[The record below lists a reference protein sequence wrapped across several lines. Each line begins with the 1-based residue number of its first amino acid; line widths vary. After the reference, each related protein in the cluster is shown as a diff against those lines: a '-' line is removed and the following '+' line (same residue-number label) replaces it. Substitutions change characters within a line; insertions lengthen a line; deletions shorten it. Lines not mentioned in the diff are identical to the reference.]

1 MTANDSGAAG
11 DTPARAPGGTA
22 SGDDLFTM
30 VQEYAGEGRPIAGG
44 NIVDWI
50 LVESSR
56 TMNGAA
62 LFDSLCW
69 RLVGQG
75 VPLWRANLSIATLH
89 PQIMGIGF
97 RWWRDRGVTQ
107 EFRVKHG
114 MERHSDYLESPMR
127 RAIEDGVTQRYRLEG
142 DSAAVEKFP
151 LLKTFR
157 AAGATDY
164 LACPMH
170 LFVGRH
176 RVVTWATDRP
186 GGFTDEHIAAI
197 EAILPALALVV
208 ESKTL
213 QRVSAGLLDTYLGHT
228 IGNHILN
235 GEIFRGQ
242 GRHLRA
248 ALMAVDMRSF
258 TAIAD
263 RMPGEE
269 LIRMLDDYFDA
280 VAASVHGQGGEI
292 LKFVG
297 DGVLAIFEP
306 TGRSEQEAV
315 AAALAAGEETLHRI
329 DTANNNRAAV
339 GQELIG
345 LGIGLHLGDVIYGN
359 VGAIDRLDFTTI
371 GPAVNLVCRLEGL
384 TKVLGRPLLLSES
397 FAQAYG
403 RPLLSLGPQP
413 VRGLSAPQEVFA
425 PLAA

>member
-1 MTANDSGAAG
+1 MTVNDSNAAG
-11 DTPARAPGGTA
+11 DTPAGTLA
-22 SGDDLFTM
+22 TTPSGDDLFTL
-30 VQEYAGEGRPIAGG
+30 VQEHAGEGRPITGG

-89 PQIMGIGF
+89 PQILGIGF

-114 MERHSDYLESPMR
+114 MERHSDYLQSPMR
-127 RAIEDGVTQRYRLEG
+127 RVIEDGVTVRHRLERE
-142 DSAAVEKFP
+142 SPALEQFP
-151 LLKTFR
+151 LLKELR

-164 LACPMH
+164 FACPMH

-186 GGFTDEHIAAI
+186 GGFTDEHTAAI
-197 EAILPALALVV
+197 EAVLPALALVV

-213 QRVSAGLLDTYLGHT
+213 QRMSANLLDTYLGHT
-228 IGNHILN
+228 IGHHILS

-242 GRHLRA
+242 GRQLRA

-280 VAASVHGQGGEI
+280 IAASVHGQGGEI

-306 TGRSEQEAV
+306 TGRSEQDAV
-315 AAALAAGEETLHRI
+315 VAALAAGEETLRRI

-359 VGAIDRLDFTTI
+359 VGAVDRLDFTTI

-384 TKVLGRPLLLSES
+384 TKVLGRPLLVSES

-403 RPLLSLGPQP
+403 GPLQSLGPQP